1 MAAASDRAL
10 FLEMVKTK
18 AMTVKE
24 IVEMF
29 GVAAGTARTWTQH
42 ESIETVEGSWP
53 PAFKR
58 KNSFSTETVEAE
70 RTIKPKSNMFS
81 VEVPRP
87 SKQQIEELY
96 AKLMYG
102 EMPEFNVTRDYMQAD
117 SPKAFKKMRDGLITF
132 LIMVEYSESLF
143 DNKEID

>member
-53 PAFKR
+53 PAFTR
-58 KNSFSTETVEAE
+58 RDNLIPVNPV
-70 RTIKPKSNMFS
+70 RVPKSTPKTGKVI
-81 VEVPRP
+81 VEFDKPPTEEIEAFFHRVMANEGGKLDFDKEFRAINSQQDLLVLI
-87 SKQQIEELY
+87 SKIKACYVVCEY
-96 AKLMYG
+96 YKALMVKE
-102 EMPEFNVTRDYMQAD
+102 EMP
-117 SPKAFKKMRDGLITF
+117 
-132 LIMVEYSESLF
+132 
-143 DNKEID
+143 